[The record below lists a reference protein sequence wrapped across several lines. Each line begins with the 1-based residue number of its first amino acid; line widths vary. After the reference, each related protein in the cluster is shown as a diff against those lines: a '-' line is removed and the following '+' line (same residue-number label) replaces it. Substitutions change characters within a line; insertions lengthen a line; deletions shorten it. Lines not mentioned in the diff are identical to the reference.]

1 MELIIRILGLIFIAF
16 VILAFTVSPSVIANK
31 LELSKKIKNL
41 ILLLDLLPIGTSIL
55 TSIFGNVLKIYFLAN
70 VFLYI
75 GMIALVLPLVS
86 WIIIYVNATKLG
98 CFKNQNEKVSPITN
112 IILYIIE
119 FFVLILPI
127 FKIQNSFSETVTYNC
142 FNIED
147 NNMSMLFKILIG
159 TIIVLLILNLILR
172 DTRKSAFFDILLQL
186 FYLGTAL
193 SLAGAVA
200 QYEFGVSCGIGLILM
215 ILAGILGCIFTI
227 TVQAWSI
234 RKSIPLETNFKP
246 SEVKQNRFNSQNH

>member
-41 ILLLDLLPIGTSIL
+41 ILLLDLLPISTSIL

-75 GMIALVLPLVS
+75 GMIALILPLVS

-227 TVQAWSI
+227 TVQA
-234 RKSIPLETNFKP
+234 
-246 SEVKQNRFNSQNH
+246 

>member
-16 VILAFTVSPSVIANK
+16 VIPAFTVSPFVIANK

-75 GMIALVLPLVS
+75 GMIALILPLVS

>member
-75 GMIALVLPLVS
+75 GMIALILPLVS
-86 WIIIYVNATKLG
+86 WIILYVNATKLG

>member
-75 GMIALVLPLVS
+75 GMIALILPLVS

-234 RKSIPLETNFKP
+234 RKSITLETNFKP

>member
-75 GMIALVLPLVS
+75 GMIALILPLVS

>member
-55 TSIFGNVLKIYFLAN
+55 TSIFGNVLKIYSLAN

-75 GMIALVLPLVS
+75 GMIALILPLVS

>member
-55 TSIFGNVLKIYFLAN
+55 TSIFGNVFKIYFLAN

-75 GMIALVLPLVS
+75 GMIALILPLVS

>member
-1 MELIIRILGLIFIAF
+1 M
-16 VILAFTVSPSVIANK
+16 
-31 LELSKKIKNL
+31 ELSKKIKNL
-41 ILLLDLLPIGTSIL
+41 ILLLDLLPISTSIL

-75 GMIALVLPLVS
+75 GMIALILPLVS

>member
-75 GMIALVLPLVS
+75 GMIALILPLVS

-234 RKSIPLETNFKP
+234 RKSIPLEMNFKP

>member
-75 GMIALVLPLVS
+75 GMIALILPLVS

-98 CFKNQNEKVSPITN
+98 CFKNQNKKVSPITN

>member
-41 ILLLDLLPIGTSIL
+41 ILLLDLLPISTSIL

-75 GMIALVLPLVS
+75 GMIALILPLVS

>member
-41 ILLLDLLPIGTSIL
+41 ILLLDLLPISTSIL

-75 GMIALVLPLVS
+75 GMIALILPLVS

-127 FKIQNSFSETVTYNC
+127 FKIQNSFSETVT
-142 FNIED
+142 
-147 NNMSMLFKILIG
+147 
-159 TIIVLLILNLILR
+159 
-172 DTRKSAFFDILLQL
+172 
-186 FYLGTAL
+186 
-193 SLAGAVA
+193 
-200 QYEFGVSCGIGLILM
+200 
-215 ILAGILGCIFTI
+215 
-227 TVQAWSI
+227 
-234 RKSIPLETNFKP
+234 
-246 SEVKQNRFNSQNH
+246 

>member
-75 GMIALVLPLVS
+75 GMIALILPLVS

-186 FYLGTAL
+186 FYLVTAL

>member
-55 TSIFGNVLKIYFLAN
+55 TSIFGNALKIYFLAN

-75 GMIALVLPLVS
+75 GMIALILPLVS

>member
-41 ILLLDLLPIGTSIL
+41 ILLLDLLPIGISIL

-75 GMIALVLPLVS
+75 GMIALILPLVS

>member
-75 GMIALVLPLVS
+75 GMIALILPLVS

-215 ILAGILGCIFTI
+215 ILAGILGCILSLI
-227 TVQAWSI
+227 HI
-234 RKSIPLETNFKP
+234 
-246 SEVKQNRFNSQNH
+246 

>member
-1 MELIIRILGLIFIAF
+1 MLIF
-16 VILAFTVSPSVIANK
+16 
-31 LELSKKIKNL
+31 
-41 ILLLDLLPIGTSIL
+41 
-55 TSIFGNVLKIYFLAN
+55 
-70 VFLYI
+70 
-75 GMIALVLPLVS
+75 
-86 WIIIYVNATKLG
+86 
-98 CFKNQNEKVSPITN
+98 
-112 IILYIIE
+112 
-119 FFVLILPI
+119 PI

>member
-75 GMIALVLPLVS
+75 GMIALILPLVS
-86 WIIIYVNATKLG
+86 WIIIYVNATKFG